1 MPDRDQFIDRFND
14 AGAFQVDSGELLL
27 DRVKIGH
34 LNVSYAAEDVIEV
47 SRIEV
52 SKPYRGQGYARGA
65 MEQLLEISDEL
76 GLTVALT
83 PSSDWG
89 SSKERLTR
97 FYASLGFVKNQGRK
111 KDFRFRA
118 TMYREPR
125 VAARAREMR
134 EDGRPDC
141 RGPINDWTWYHGSWN
156 RFDSFRSERR
166 HTFGR
171 DPSMTPIFLTC
182 ERDTARA
189 HAGPRGWI
197 YTVEVVGAQPFTSES
212 IFADGWPKWWPPTA
226 EQLTPIGRE
235 LLRDLETG
243 RIFADATEE
252 DADEYLRSIALSHYD
267 AMESSEMK
275 AWLAEHGYN
284 AFYVRETPRDPVL
297 SLAVMDPGALRIVHA
312 ESVGYEMR
320 DATSIDT
327 LVASTNARY
336 PRAGREVDGRLV
348 RTRVPNLNSIDG
360 YFAESQT
367 LSGVRVFP
375 MSDLGGPR
383 TVFYAADDFERSERL
398 ADAIRASGEINPL
411 IIGVDKEGPF
421 IIEGAHRYV
430 ALYYLKATA
439 FPAVVVVGDDG

>member
-1 MPDRDQFIDRFND
+1 
-14 AGAFQVDSGELLL
+14 
-27 DRVKIGH
+27 
-34 LNVSYAAEDVIEV
+34 
-47 SRIEV
+47 
-52 SKPYRGQGYARGA
+52 
-65 MEQLLEISDEL
+65 
-76 GLTVALT
+76 
-83 PSSDWG
+83 
-89 SSKERLTR
+89 
-97 FYASLGFVKNQGRK
+97 
-111 KDFRFRA
+111 
-118 TMYREPR
+118 MYREPR

-312 ESVGYEMR
+312 ESVG
-320 DATSIDT
+320 
-327 LVASTNARY
+327 
-336 PRAGREVDGRLV
+336 
-348 RTRVPNLNSIDG
+348 
-360 YFAESQT
+360 
-367 LSGVRVFP
+367 
-375 MSDLGGPR
+375 
-383 TVFYAADDFERSERL
+383 
-398 ADAIRASGEINPL
+398 
-411 IIGVDKEGPF
+411 
-421 IIEGAHRYV
+421 
-430 ALYYLKATA
+430 
-439 FPAVVVVGDDG
+439 

>member
-1 MPDRDQFIDRFND
+1 MMPDRDQFIDRFND

-97 FYASLGFVKNQGRK
+97 FYASLGFVKNQGRN

-312 ESVGYEMR
+312 ESVG
-320 DATSIDT
+320 
-327 LVASTNARY
+327 
-336 PRAGREVDGRLV
+336 
-348 RTRVPNLNSIDG
+348 
-360 YFAESQT
+360 
-367 LSGVRVFP
+367 
-375 MSDLGGPR
+375 
-383 TVFYAADDFERSERL
+383 
-398 ADAIRASGEINPL
+398 
-411 IIGVDKEGPF
+411 
-421 IIEGAHRYV
+421 
-430 ALYYLKATA
+430 
-439 FPAVVVVGDDG
+439 

>member
-125 VAARAREMR
+125 
-134 EDGRPDC
+134 
-141 RGPINDWTWYHGSWN
+141 
-156 RFDSFRSERR
+156 
-166 HTFGR
+166 
-171 DPSMTPIFLTC
+171 
-182 ERDTARA
+182 
-189 HAGPRGWI
+189 
-197 YTVEVVGAQPFTSES
+197 
-212 IFADGWPKWWPPTA
+212 KPT
-226 EQLTPIGRE
+226 L
-235 LLRDLETG
+235 
-243 RIFADATEE
+243 
-252 DADEYLRSIALSHYD
+252 H
-267 AMESSEMK
+267 
-275 AWLAEHGYN
+275 
-284 AFYVRETPRDPVL
+284 
-297 SLAVMDPGALRIVHA
+297 
-312 ESVGYEMR
+312 EMR

>member
-1 MPDRDQFIDRFND
+1 MSRDQVIDGFNRAGRFQIDRGGLVLDGVEVGDLNLSHAADD
-14 AGAFQVDSGELLL
+14 AV
-27 DRVKIGH
+27 
-34 LNVSYAAEDVIEV
+34 EV
-47 SRIEV
+47 SRIEID
-52 SKPYRGQGYARGA
+52 KPYRGLGYARGA
-65 MEQLLEISDEL
+65 MKQLLEVTDAL
-76 GLTVALT
+76 GLTVALS
-83 PSSDWG
+83 PSGDWG
-89 SSKERLTR
+89 ASKERLTR
-97 FYASLGFVKNQGRK
+97 FYASLGFVKNQGRN

-243 RIFADATEE
+243 RIFADATRGGMLRRVSAIYCAISLRRDGVER
-252 DADEYLRSIALSHYD
+252 DEGVACRARVQCVLRA
-267 AMESSEMK
+267 
-275 AWLAEHGYN
+275 
-284 AFYVRETPRDPVL
+284 
-297 SLAVMDPGALRIVHA
+297 
-312 ESVGYEMR
+312 R
-320 DATSIDT
+320 DAS
-327 LVASTNARY
+327 R
-336 PRAGREVDGRLV
+336 PRAQPG
-348 RTRVPNLNSIDG
+348 G
-360 YFAESQT
+360 YA
-367 LSGVRVFP
+367 G
-375 MSDLGGPR
+375 
-383 TVFYAADDFERSERL
+383 
-398 ADAIRASGEINPL
+398 IRARFESFTPNPS
-411 IIGVDKEGPF
+411 VS
-421 IIEGAHRYV
+421 R
-430 ALYYLKATA
+430 ALAR
-439 FPAVVVVGDDG
+439 